1 MRKLLLSIL
10 VVFSLF
16 VSAVSAY
23 KSGDQIENIGATIPS
38 DSTTIRFVMPQG
50 EYPSGTKIA
59 LYAQTNVLCLSPGV
73 DYVEPTPD
81 KNPYKL
87 LAEYKLTENDIAA
100 LANGETEFTTTL
112 KFDPE
117 CGAIQA
123 RLVGTEEKVP
133 SNLVEEDRPQGG
145 SEDSTGK
152 ELTAYTHGSIL
163 DVNYTASAGVLTFT
177 VPQGSYVQGD
187 YVVVAKDG
195 KAIAS
200 LTIFEDIMKAL
211 VEGDYTSKIIVDGI
225 DANDVISFFISNVS
239 YNEGE
244 EIDPAI
250 GLPKTG
256 DDPVVDDPN
265 TGDDE
270 GGLSPLVVGVG
281 VFAVVLGV
289 GFGYM
294 FYDEKRKKAAAK

>member
-1 MRKLLLSIL
+1 MRKLLLSML

-16 VSAVSAY
+16 VGNVSAY

-50 EYPSGTKIA
+50 EYPTGTKIT

-87 LAEYKLTENDIAA
+87 LAEYKLTDSDIAA
-100 LANGETEFTTTL
+100 LASGDSEFTTTL

-133 SNLVEEDRPQGG
+133 GNLVEEDRPQGS

-163 DVNYTASAGVLTFT
+163 DVDYTASAGVLTFT

-200 LTIFEDIMKAL
+200 LTIFENIMKAL
-211 VEGDYTSKIIVDGI
+211 VEGDYTSKILVDEI
-225 DANDVISFFISNVS
+225 KENDVVSFFVSNIG

-244 EIDPAI
+244 EIDASI
-250 GLPKTG
+250 ELPSQG
-256 DDPVVDDPN
+256 NNPSVSDPN
-265 TGDDE
+265 EKDDN
-270 GGLSPLVVGVG
+270 GPSPLVVGIG
-281 VFAVVLGV
+281 VFVVVLAA

-294 FYDEKRKKAAAK
+294 MYDEKRKKAAK

>member
-1 MRKLLLSIL
+1 MRKLLLSML

-16 VSAVSAY
+16 VGNVSAY

-50 EYPSGTKIA
+50 EYPTGTKIT

-87 LAEYKLTENDIAA
+87 LAEYKLTDSDIAA
-100 LANGETEFTTTL
+100 LASGDSEFTTTL

-133 SNLVEEDRPQGG
+133 GNLVEEDRPQGG

-163 DVNYTASAGVLTFT
+163 DVDYTASAGVLTFT

-200 LTIFEDIMKAL
+200 LTIFENIMKAL
-211 VEGDYTSKIIVDGI
+211 VEGDYTSKILVDEI
-225 DANDVISFFISNVS
+225 KENDVVSFFVSNIG

-244 EIDPAI
+244 EIDASI
-250 GLPKTG
+250 ELPSQG
-256 DDPVVDDPN
+256 NNPSVSDPN
-265 TGDDE
+265 EKDDN
-270 GGLSPLVVGVG
+270 GPSPLVVGIG
-281 VFAVVLGV
+281 VFVVVLAA

-294 FYDEKRKKAAAK
+294 MYDEKRKKAAK

>member
-1 MRKLLLSIL
+1 MRKLLLSML

-16 VSAVSAY
+16 VGNVSAY

-50 EYPSGTKIA
+50 EYPTGTKIT

-87 LAEYKLTENDIAA
+87 LAEYKLTDSDIAA
-100 LANGETEFTTTL
+100 LASGDSEFTTTL

-133 SNLVEEDRPQGG
+133 GNLVEEDRPQGS

-163 DVNYTASAGVLTFT
+163 DVDYTASAGVLTFT

-211 VEGDYTSKIIVDGI
+211 VEGDYTSKILVDEI
-225 DANDVISFFISNVS
+225 KENDVVSFFVSNIG

-244 EIDPAI
+244 EIDASI
-250 GLPKTG
+250 ELPSQG
-256 DDPVVDDPN
+256 NNPSVSDPN
-265 TGDDE
+265 EKDDN
-270 GGLSPLVVGVG
+270 GPSPLVVGIG
-281 VFAVVLGV
+281 VFVVVLAA

-294 FYDEKRKKAAAK
+294 MYDEKRKKAAK